1 MKALKGLFA
10 LLILAGAIAGFV
22 WLKHTKP
29 VPQQSALPPKTWPVA
44 VMRAEAGQHVP
55 VREVYARVVQLGS
68 GWQLQAPFAAWVREV
83 RVKPGDQVQ
92 AGTPL
97 VQLDATDAA
106 VARANAEAQV
116 AQLEAKIALTR
127 QQLKARQ
134 KLARQKLAGELDVE
148 TFRQQLNE
156 LQAQL
161 KQARA
166 QLKQVQRDTAEP
178 VLKADAAVRI
188 TDVKVAPGQR
198 VNVGQALVMGYRP
211 EDVRYQVVLPES
223 VWDQVQ
229 QNLNALRL
237 RADDRQ
243 YAFDRAAQQVS
254 PLGKT
259 LWFRADDS
267 VRLGDL
273 RKLTL
278 ALPPLTDVVAL
289 PYSALYG
296 EDHVYLVQDGVL
308 RRQPVRWRGE
318 IRRDDKTWA
327 LLEGVPGG
335 AQVMITH
342 LPNAIDGLR
351 VKVSAANG

>member
-1 MKALKGLFA
+1 MKLFKGFLALV
-10 LLILAGAIAGFV
+10 ILAAAVGGFV
-22 WLKHTKP
+22 WLKQTRP
-29 VPQQSALPPKTWPVA
+29 TPPQSSLPSKSWPVA
-44 VMRAEAGQHVP
+44 VVTAMPGEYVP
-55 VREVYARVVQLGS
+55 VREVFADVVLLGS
-68 GWQLQAPFAAWVREV
+68 GWQLQAPFAAWVRAV
-83 RVKPGDQVQ
+83 PVKPGDQVQ
-92 AGTPL
+92 VGTSL
-97 VQLDATDAA
+97 VKLDATDAV
-106 VARANAEAQV
+106 VARVNAEAQV

-148 TFRQQLNE
+148 TFRQQLKE
-156 LQAQL
+156 LQVQL

-178 VLKADAAVRI
+178 VLKADADVRI
-188 TDVKVAPGQR
+188 TEVKVAAGQR
-198 VNVGQALVMGYRP
+198 VNVGQTLVMGYRP

-223 VWDQVQ
+223 VWRQVETH
-229 QNLNALRL
+229 LHELALT
-237 RADDRQ
+237 DGVHQ
-243 YAFDRAAQQVS
+243 YAFDRAAEQVS

-259 LWFRADDS
+259 LWFRADNTA
-267 VRLGDL
+267 RLGDL

-278 ALPPLTDVVAL
+278 KLPPLTDVVAL

-296 EDHVYLVQDGVL
+296 EDHVYLVQDGIL
-308 RRQPVRWRGE
+308 HRQPVQWRGE
-318 IRRDDKTWA
+318 IRRDGKTWA
-327 LLEGVPGG
+327 LLEGVPDG